1 MRTSAFALALLLVL
15 AGSAS
20 AGSGLVFRRAD
31 GSPIAFPRAVRT
43 WCESD
48 GLHIATLA
56 TLKQSRW
63 ELHIAKGSVRSGRT
77 LAFSWERPN
86 GVGIFV
92 FDAKTKNEASEGAE
106 GSHGR
111 VLLRRATCARRGRI
125 AIRLTGLIAS
135 EFFDDKRIAVSGTY
149 QGNVGPP
156 PR

>member
-1 MRTSAFALALLLVL
+1 VRTSAFALALLLVL

-56 TLKQSRW
+56 TIKQSRW
-63 ELHIAKGSVRSGRT
+63 GLHIAKGSVRSGRT

-86 GVGIFV
+86 GVGILSSTRRRRTRPRRERRARTAASC
-92 FDAKTKNEASEGAE
+92 FDEQLAHEEGA
-106 GSHGR
+106 SR
-111 VLLRRATCARRGRI
+111 F
-125 AIRLTGLIAS
+125 AS
-135 EFFDDKRIAVSGTY
+135 PA
-149 QGNVGPP
+149 
-156 PR
+156 